1 MLCGRRIGSVLSV
14 IILAVMFATMVSAS
28 SKYIICNIHSFGV
41 WQVSSLLLV
50 DFSFGQITK

>member
-1 MLCGRRIGSVLSV
+1 MLCGRIGSVLSV

-28 SKYIICNIHSFGV
+28 SKYIISNIYSFGV